1 MDTWGL
7 VLVGAAV
14 IVGLAGVI
22 VPVLPGLL
30 LIWAATGIWAM
41 VEGGTVGFVFL
52 AASTAVV
59 VASQLVKYLV
69 PGRQLRRAGVPTRT
83 LAIGGVVGV
92 LGFFVLPLVGLPLG
106 FVAGVYLAER
116 VRLGEHA
123 AARATTVQAI
133 KAVGV
138 SILIELAAGLLVG
151 TGWVTAVAVS

>member
-1 MDTWGL
+1 MTTWGL

-14 IVGLAGVI
+14 VAGLAGVV

-30 LIWAATGIWAM
+30 LVWVATGIWAV

-83 LAIGGVVGV
+83 LVIGGAVGV
-92 LGFFVLPLVGLPLG
+92 VGFFVLPLVGLPLG

-116 VRLGEHA
+116 VRLGQHA
-123 AARATTVQAI
+123 TARAATVQAI
-133 KAVGV
+133 KAVGA
-138 SILIELAAGLLVG
+138 SILVELAAGLLVG
-151 TGWVTAVAVS
+151 AGWVTAVAVS

>member
-1 MDTWGL
+1 VDTWGL

-14 IVGLAGVI
+14 VVGLAGVV

-30 LIWAATGIWAM
+30 LVWVATGIWAV

-83 LAIGGVVGV
+83 LVIGGAVGV
-92 LGFFVLPLVGLPLG
+92 VGFFVLPLVGLPLG

-123 AARATTVQAI
+123 TARAATVQAI